1 MEELNRAGISADSE
15 LRKTENMFFP
25 KHIREIS
32 TEDPLSTALPL
43 PPPEQPLGIQGP
55 PLGVEFAVRVEK
67 GKEVHPTAQ
76 VNQSEDALT
85 IKDMV
90 SKAKDAE
97 EAKLKAAD
105 AKKDS
110 QPTKA

>member
-1 MEELNRAGISADSE
+1 
-15 LRKTENMFFP
+15 
-25 KHIREIS
+25 
-32 TEDPLSTALPL
+32 
-43 PPPEQPLGIQGP
+43 
-55 PLGVEFAVRVEK
+55 VEK

-76 VNQSEDALT
+76 VNQSKDALT

-90 SKAKDAE
+90 SKAKDVE

>member
-1 MEELNRAGISADSE
+1 
-15 LRKTENMFFP
+15 MFFP
-25 KHIREIS
+25 KHIREIPA
-32 TEDPLSTALPL
+32 EDPLSTALPL
-43 PPPEQPLGIQGP
+43 HPPEQPLSIQGP
-55 PLGVEFAVRVEK
+55 PLGAEVAVGVEK
-67 GKEVHPTAQ
+67 GKEVHPTTQ

-90 SKAKDAE
+90 SKAKDAK
-97 EAKLKAAD
+97 EAKLKATD